1 MAAQVVTLST
11 AGDLRIPDELQQTL
25 GMRPGSRVEILVQD
39 GKLIAQPVPF
49 DDIRSLRGILSSEK
63 NMVEELQQERRQ
75 DKW

>member
-1 MAAQVVTLST
+1 
-11 AGDLRIPDELQQTL
+11 
-25 GMRPGSRVEILVQD
+25 MRPGSRVEILVQD